1 MTEGNYSNAS
11 GTPREL
17 ALELCAREILADM
30 EQLGVGNATR
40 DVNGA
45 DAVDLLNHYLPQLRR
60 AVSGVHR

>member
-1 MTEGNYSNAS
+1 MAEGNHSNAS
-11 GTPREL
+11 GTPREP
-17 ALELCAREILADM
+17 ALERCAREMLSDM